1 MSDPSAHSS
10 GLRDLLRQL
19 WLHDE
24 IDQAL
29 TSAKL
34 NLKIIAPD
42 VSRATAG
49 SSDDSIQLL
58 DRLL

>member
-1 MSDPSAHSS
+1 VTQAHILLNFVTCYGSS
-10 GLRDLLRQL
+10 

-24 IDQAL
+24 IDQTL
-29 TSAKL
+29 TVAKL

-49 SSDDSIQLL
+49 RLDDSIQLL

>member
-1 MSDPSAHSS
+1 VTQA
-10 GLRDLLRQL
+10 QL

-29 TSAKL
+29 ITAKL

-42 VSRATAG
+42 VSRSTAG
-49 SSDDSIQLL
+49 RLDDSIQLL
-58 DRLL
+58 DRPL